1 MQGTV
6 GVVGEGSGPRWVEV
20 EPARMTRWLAGF
32 ADRHGG
38 EPTVC
43 VTPGSAGVDGVVTL
57 VGPDGAVAQCHVP
70 PGGAAPA
77 GAADLAVEST
87 GRIGLF
93 LARRGGY
100 AVGLADGTTLVRSK
114 VDSRYVQSRTAA
126 GGWSQHRF
134 ARRRD
139 NQAKAAAG
147 EAADECVRLLLP
159 EVRRLTALVT
169 GGDRQLVEATLADA
183 RLAAL
188 RGLRA
193 ERFLPVPDPKRAVLE
208 AAVASARAV
217 RIRLS

>member
-1 MQGTV
+1 
-6 GVVGEGSGPRWVEV
+6 
-20 EPARMTRWLAGF
+20 
-32 ADRHGG
+32 
-38 EPTVC
+38 
-43 VTPGSAGVDGVVTL
+43 
-57 VGPDGAVAQCHVP
+57 
-70 PGGAAPA
+70 
-77 GAADLAVEST
+77 
-87 GRIGLF
+87 
-93 LARRGGY
+93 
-100 AVGLADGTTLVRSK
+100 

-147 EAADECVRLLLP
+147 EAADECARLLLP

-169 GGDRQLVEATLADA
+169 GGDRQLVEATLADT

-193 ERFLPVPDPKRAVLE
+193 ERFLPVPDPKKAVLE